1 MNARRGVSVVVCC
14 YTEDRWDDICGALGS
29 VLPQLREG
37 DELVVAVDHA
47 PELADR
53 VRAWFP
59 EAVVVENTQARGLSG
74 ARNTGIAAAR
84 AEIVAFL
91 DDDATAESDW
101 LDRLLAPYERPE
113 VVAVGGRVVPR
124 WDAGRPAWFPEEFDW
139 VVGCT
144 YAGHP
149 GEGEIRNVIGAN
161 MSFRRE
167 VFAELGG
174 FDDRVGRIGKL
185 PSGCEETELC
195 IRVRQ
200 RRPGAVIWYSPDAVV
215 HHRVRPE
222 RATRAYFRRR
232 CVAEGGSKTRVSK
245 LVGARDG
252 LSSERSYATRTLPLA
267 AARDLRLAFNG
278 GGRSAL
284 ARVGMRASGVALT
297 SAGFAKTRVA
307 MREPR
312 TTDAAVRPDYR
323 PALVGH
329 VDLASPGPLEG
340 GTSIS
345 GAPYERAFLLVRDH
359 GRPCGTLEVELP
371 EGGLTEQEIKERLRD
386 AIEQREV
393 VVMPRDEAP
402 VSISTPWLTSKTP
415 RVTVVVATVGR
426 PQQLRRCI
434 ESILACDYPAFD
446 VLIVDN
452 SPDSEHKLPPEDLSS
467 LGHRVSW
474 TWESTPGLACAH
486 NRALREVTAPIV
498 AFTDDDVVV
507 DSHWLSRL
515 VAGFGVAP
523 DVGCVTGM
531 IFPLELET
539 GAQALVEQS
548 VGFNKG
554 FEQRLFRDDR
564 STVDDPLFPYA
575 AGRFG
580 SGANMAF
587 RTEALL
593 AVGGFD
599 PALGTGTRARGGDDL
614 AAFFDIVSNGH
625 ALVYEPAAVIFH
637 AHRRDEAALG
647 RQAFSYGAGLTAY
660 LMKTIMNRPARVV
673 DIAGRLPAGLRYALG
688 SDSAKNARLPDDYS
702 RGLVRRERAGMI
714 VGPVLYFAS
723 RRATRDLRQTP
734 GTEQSR
740 RSRVISAFAGD

>member
-1 MNARRGVSVVVCC
+1 MA
-14 YTEDRWDDICGALGS
+14 
-29 VLPQLREG
+29 
-37 DELVVAVDHA
+37 
-47 PELADR
+47 
-53 VRAWFP
+53 
-59 EAVVVENTQARGLSG
+59 
-74 ARNTGIAAAR
+74 
-84 AEIVAFL
+84 
-91 DDDATAESDW
+91 
-101 LDRLLAPYERPE
+101 
-113 VVAVGGRVVPR
+113 
-124 WDAGRPAWFPEEFDW
+124 
-139 VVGCT
+139 
-144 YAGHP
+144 
-149 GEGEIRNVIGAN
+149 
-161 MSFRRE
+161 
-167 VFAELGG
+167 
-174 FDDRVGRIGKL
+174 
-185 PSGCEETELC
+185 
-195 IRVRQ
+195 
-200 RRPGAVIWYSPDAVV
+200 
-215 HHRVRPE
+215 
-222 RATRAYFRRR
+222 
-232 CVAEGGSKTRVSK
+232 K

-267 AARDLRLAFNG
+267 AARDLRLALGRSDG
-278 GGRSAL
+278 GGRGAF

-297 SAGFAKTRVA
+297 SAGFAKTRLG
-307 MREPR
+307 MRRAP
-312 TTDAAVRPDYR
+312 AADGALRPDYR
-323 PALVGH
+323 PAMVGH
-329 VDLASPGPLEG
+329 VDLASIGALEG

-345 GAPYERAFLLVRDH
+345 GAPYQRAVLLVRDH

-371 EGGLTEQEIKERLRD
+371 EGGLSEQEIKERVRD
-386 AIEQREV
+386 AIERRKV
-393 VVMPRDEAP
+393 VVMPRDESP

-415 RVTVVVATVGR
+415 RVTVVVATLDR
-426 PQQLRRCI
+426 PQALRRCV
-434 ESILACDYPAFD
+434 ESILACDYPDFD

-452 SPDSEHKLPPEDLSS
+452 SPDSDHKRPPEEPFSP
-467 LGHRVSW
+467 GHRVAW
-474 TWESTPGLACAH
+474 TWETTPGLAAAH

-554 FEQRLFRDDR
+554 FEPRLFRDDR
-564 STVDDPLFPYA
+564 STDDPLFPYA

-593 AVGGFD
+593 AAGGFD

-614 AAFFDIVSNGH
+614 AAFFDIVSTGH
-625 ALVYEPAAVIFH
+625 ALVYEPAAVVFH

-660 LMKTIMNRPARVV
+660 LMKTMMNRPARVL
-673 DIAGRLPAGLRYALG
+673 DIAGRLPAGLRYALA

-702 RGLVRRERAGMI
+702 RGLVRRERAGMLA
-714 VGPVLYFAS
+714 GPLLYCAS
-723 RRATRDLRQTP
+723 RRATRDLRRAS

-740 RSRVISAFAGD
+740 RSRVISATSE